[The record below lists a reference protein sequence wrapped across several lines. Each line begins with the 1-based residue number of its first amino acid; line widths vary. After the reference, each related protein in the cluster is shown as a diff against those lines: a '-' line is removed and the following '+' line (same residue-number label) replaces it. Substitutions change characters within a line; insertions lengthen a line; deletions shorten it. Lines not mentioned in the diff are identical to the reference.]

1 MLLERLLQ
9 AEKGILVGEI
19 TTAAG
24 VSLRILPVRLRKRF
38 QVCTITWI
46 DKRWW
51 GQSFD
56 LLTESTIRL
65 GNVRGHHIGMH
76 PELLGVAA
84 GTAQRIV
91 ATELS
96 GTLLHELGHAV
107 IALIPQPEKSEV
119 TRRFRAA
126 LKADRAEISTY
137 QTDDGERWAEAV
149 RWWIANPAGTA
160 RQWPSV
166 VAVLQYAVA
175 LAEDMLA
182 EVRA

>member
-96 GTLLHELGHAV
+96 GTLLHELGHAYFDSV
-107 IALIPQPEKSEV
+107 LGDDRPADESEE
-119 TRRFRAA
+119 
-126 LKADRAEISTY
+126 EIVEAFAH
-137 QTDDGERWAEAV
+137 DVWDGL
-149 RWWIANPAGTA
+149 P
-160 RQWPSV
+160 
-166 VAVLQYAVA
+166 LQAI
-175 LAEDMLA
+175 DMLKDA
-182 EVRA
+182 VQHLVED